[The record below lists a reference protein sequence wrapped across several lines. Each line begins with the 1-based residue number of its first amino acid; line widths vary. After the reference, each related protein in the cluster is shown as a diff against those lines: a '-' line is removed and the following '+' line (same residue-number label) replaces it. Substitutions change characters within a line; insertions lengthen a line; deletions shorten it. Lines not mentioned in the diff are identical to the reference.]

1 MAITLAVG
9 TTVSIASTYG
19 TAKTMSAITNA
30 TEAVATLEAS
40 HGVIVG
46 DLVELTSGWQ
56 RGTNRIIRAKTV
68 ATNDVTL
75 EGFNTS
81 STANYP
87 SGSGTGSVREITAW
101 TQVTQ
106 LTREINFSGGAQQFA
121 DITTLDDV
129 IDQQIPTRRSPITVS
144 LPVFFDGSL
153 AYVSVVRSAAE
164 TATLTAVRFSFPNG
178 SKLYGN
184 AYWSYQEVPTI
195 SDDTL
200 RGQIDLTF
208 RGFTTFYTS

>member
-1 MAITLAVG
+1 MV

-19 TAKTMSAITNA
+19 TTKVMSAITNA
-30 TEAVATLEAS
+30 AEAVATLEAS
-40 HGVIVG
+40 HGVIAN
-46 DLVELTSGWQ
+46 DILELTSGWQ
-56 RGTNRIIRAKTV
+56 RGTNRILRAKTV
-68 ATNDVTL
+68 STNDVTL

-81 STANYP
+81 STSNYP

-106 LTREINFSGGAQQFA
+106 LTREINFTGGTQQFA
-121 DITTLDDV
+121 DITGMDDV

-144 LPVFFDGSL
+144 LPVFFDGSQS
-153 AYVSVVRSAAE
+153 YVSVVRTAAE
-164 TATLTAVRFSFPNG
+164 TSTLTAVRFSFPNG
-178 SKLYGN
+178 AKLYGN
-184 AYWSYQEVPTI
+184 AYWTYQEVPII

-200 RGQIDLTF
+200 RGQIDFTF